1 MGKYTEAIARKIDE
15 ENYYHDCMIS
25 YFDIEPVSKHYKD
38 MMKKASLELEALQ
51 IADRV
56 SQIDYMEMPTPKITE
71 TDNGVKANANILEA
85 VEVITHN
92 NLLAKIKGEEER
104 IYAK

>member
-1 MGKYTEAIARKIDE
+1 MSKYTEALNEITK
-15 ENYYHDCMIS
+15 YQ
-25 YFDIEPVSKHYKD
+25 V
-38 MMKKASLELEALQ
+38 ELEYTMQGTDKWRNAMWTCKEALE

>member
-1 MGKYTEAIARKIDE
+1 MTPQEANIYVSQHIDKINLEDDTITITVSNEWLEVVGKA
-15 ENYYHDCMIS
+15 
-25 YFDIEPVSKHYKD
+25 
-38 MMKKASLELEALQ
+38 LE

-56 SQIDYMEMPTPKITE
+56 SQIDYMEMPIPKITE